1 LLDIYERKHGRISL
15 IEDVQDK
22 KRSWIERQQLLSS
35 SSESN
40 YSNMNPSSCV
50 RGKLL
55 LGKPNAVISIILDK
69 VKVAFS
75 TESKL
80 AIAYEAMVLFQRFGI
95 AQPHLVIVPPCTT

>member
-1 LLDIYERKHGRISL
+1 
-15 IEDVQDK
+15 
-22 KRSWIERQQLLSS
+22 
-35 SSESN
+35 
-40 YSNMNPSSCV
+40 MNPSSCV

-80 AIAYEAMVLFQRFGI
+80 AIAYEAMVLLFQRFGI
-95 AQPHLVIVPPCTT
+95 AQPHLVVVPPCTT